1 MSDPIML
8 ADGFEE
14 AFVGIGQQFTT
25 HFAVYDHGRCVQI
38 LVERDGMT
46 EEEAEEFME
55 FNVTG
60 AWVGKGTPVF
70 LRPMSLDDAQEWIEM
85 SRE

>member
-1 MSDPIML
+1 MQDHIML

-14 AFVGIGQQFTT
+14 AFVGIGQQFT
-25 HFAVYDHGRCVQI
+25 HNFAVYDHGRCVQI
-38 LVERDGMT
+38 LMERDGMT

>member
-14 AFVGIGQQFTT
+14 AFVGIGQQFVHT
-25 HFAVYDHGRCVQI
+25 FAVYDHGKCVEI
-38 LVERDGMT
+38 LRYRDGMT

-55 FNVTG
+55 FNVNG

>member
-1 MSDPIML
+1 MQDHIML

-14 AFVGIGQQFTT
+14 AFVGIGQQFT
-25 HFAVYDHGRCVQI
+25 HNFAVYDHGRCVQI
-38 LVERDGMT
+38 LMERDGMT

-70 LRPMSLDDAQEWIEM
+70 LRPMELSDAQEWIEM
-85 SRE
+85 SQE

>member
-1 MSDPIML
+1 MQDHIML

-14 AFVGIGQQFTT
+14 AFVGIGQQFTHT
-25 HFAVYDHGRCVQI
+25 FAVYDHGKCVEI
-38 LVERDGMT
+38 LRYRDGMT

>member
-1 MSDPIML
+1 MSDHIML

-14 AFVGIGQQFTT
+14 AFVGIGQQFT
-25 HFAVYDHGRCVQI
+25 HNFAVYDHGKCVEI
-38 LVERDGMT
+38 LRYRDGMT

-70 LRPMSLDDAQEWIEM
+70 LRPMSIEDAQEWIEM

>member
-1 MSDPIML
+1 MQDHIML

-14 AFVGIGQQFTT
+14 AFVGIGQQFT
-25 HFAVYDHGRCVQI
+25 HNFAVYDHGRCVRI

-70 LRPMSLDDAQEWIEM
+70 LRPMELSDAQEWIEM
-85 SRE
+85 SQE

>member
-14 AFVGIGQQFTT
+14 AFVGIGQQFTHT
-25 HFAVYDHGRCVQI
+25 FAVYDHGRCVQI
-38 LVERDGMT
+38 LMERDGMT

-70 LRPMSLDDAQEWIEM
+70 LRPMSLDDAHEWIEM